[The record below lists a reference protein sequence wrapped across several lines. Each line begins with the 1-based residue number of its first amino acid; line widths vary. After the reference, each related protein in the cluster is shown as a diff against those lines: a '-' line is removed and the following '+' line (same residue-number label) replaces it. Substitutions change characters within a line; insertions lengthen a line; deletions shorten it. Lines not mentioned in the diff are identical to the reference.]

1 MRKLSL
7 EIKWALI
14 FATTT
19 LAWVLCEK
27 LAGFHSTRIDLH
39 PIVSMFF
46 FVPAITV
53 YVLALLDKRRSV
65 YGGTMTY
72 KQGLI
77 CGLLITLFVTI
88 LSPLTQLIVSQVIT
102 PDFFTNAINH
112 AVSSEEMTQQEA
124 EQYFSLKSY
133 ILQGLIGAPVMGA
146 VTSAIVAIFT
156 RRAPKDVREG
166 KVDVVYTDGPKVPQ
180 K

>member
-27 LAGFHSTRIDLH
+27 LAGFHSTRIDQH

-46 FVPAITV
+46 FVPAITI
-53 YVLALLDKRRSV
+53 YVLALLDKRRSA
-65 YGGTMTY
+65 YGGAMTY
-72 KQGLI
+72 KQGLV

-88 LSPLTQLIVSQVIT
+88 LSPLTQTIVSKVIT
-102 PDFFTNAINH
+102 PDYFTNAINY
-112 AVSSEEMTQQEA
+112 AVSSGKMDQAAA
-124 EQYFSLKSY
+124 EKEFNLGSY
-133 ILQGLIGAPVMGA
+133 MVQGLIGAPVMGA

-156 RRAPKDVREG
+156 RRTPKDVREG
-166 KVDVVYTDGPKVPQ
+166 KVDVVYADGPKTPQ
-180 K
+180 S